1 MFFSG
6 ECFICLG
13 ACFYGEKLMEVLY
26 MKKNRT
32 CVVLL
37 SIFVLFIAAPSM
49 AAWVSTDITGLGGTV
64 NQIPQAKMQTPATV
78 VSTDFK
84 PGYDLS
90 VPAAV
95 ASDGTAVY
103 VTAATV
109 QNYFASRGET
119 YTQKQ
124 ELPLYKVLSTAES
137 LDVSPDVLVMHPLST
152 FSGKTPADLNVVKVT
167 GSNAFHSFSGV
178 YTAAGIANRR
188 FAVISTDKKSV
199 MGASDVIATGCFI
212 ALCVNSADIVFN
224 VGSGDIIDPA
234 FVYTTAML
242 VPVTG
247 VSISPTQK
255 VIAPGATYTFTA
267 TVSPDTA
274 TNKNVTWSS
283 NNTTIATVSSSG
295 VVTGG
300 SNGTTTITATTQDG
314 GFTASA
320 TVIVGVPV
328 TRVTVDPTSATIGV
342 GGIVDLDETVEPST
356 AANKNVTWSSSN
368 TSIATVSE
376 TGVVTGRAAGTAT
389 ITVTT
394 ADGGKTA
401 TSIITVVSGPQP
413 VTPGFQ
419 LPSGVENPSSIIVP
433 GTVAESGLN
442 PAAGDTVE
450 QMQVSSS
457 SSSSTYLVLK
467 NQVVSNILAYRGNSM
482 NSQIAIKM
490 PVFKATVSATG
501 KTGVVMFPLSTS
513 SLAGYK
519 AGNVLPVKA
528 ISTSASEARYFTF
541 VDSPSKLA
549 DGKFGIVKADK
560 ATFMGSEEVIQ
571 SGYTYYIVFTIKDGG
586 PFDMNISDMYISDPT
601 FVGLST
607 GHRSSGGGCS
617 TGAFAP
623 AALLLALPLCAVFF
637 NRRR

>member
-1 MFFSG
+1 
-6 ECFICLG
+6 
-13 ACFYGEKLMEVLY
+13 
-26 MKKNRT
+26 
-32 CVVLL
+32 
-37 SIFVLFIAAPSM
+37 M

-64 NQIPQAKMQTPATV
+64 NQIPQAKIQTPVTV
-78 VSTDFK
+78 VSSDFK

-124 ELPLYKVLSTAES
+124 ELKLYKILSTAES
-137 LDVSPDVLVMHPLST
+137 LDVSPDVLVMHPLTT
-152 FSGKTPADLNVVKVT
+152 FTGKTPADLNVVKVT

-188 FAVISTDKKSV
+188 FAVISTDKKTV
-199 MGASDVIATGCFI
+199 MGASDVIATGCFV

-234 FVYTTAML
+234 FVYTTATL

-247 VSISPTQK
+247 VSVTPTQK
-255 VIAPGATYTFTA
+255 VIAPSDTYTFTA

-283 NNTTIATVSSSG
+283 NNTTIAAVSSSG

-300 SNGTTTITATTQDG
+300 ANGTTTITATTQDG

-419 LPSGVENPSSIIVP
+419 LPSGVENPSLIVIP
-433 GTVAESGLN
+433 GTVGESGLN
-442 PAAGDTVE
+442 SAAADTVG
-450 QMQVSSS
+450 QTTVSSMAAS
-457 SSSSTYLVLK
+457 GTYLVLT
-467 NQVVSNILAYRGNSM
+467 NSVVSNNLAYRGNSM
-482 NSQIAIKM
+482 NSLVSIKM
-490 PVFKATVSATG
+490 PVFKATVSAAG
-501 KTGVVMFPLSTS
+501 KTGVVMFQLPSS
-513 SLAGYK
+513 SLVGFK
-519 AGNVLPVKA
+519 AGHVVPVKA
-528 ISTSASEARYFTF
+528 ISTSASQSRTYSF
-541 VDSPSKLA
+541 VDAASKLA
-549 DGKFGIVKADK
+549 DGKFGIVKSDK
-560 ATFMGSEEVIQ
+560 ITFMGAEEAFV
-571 SGYTYYIVFTIKDGG
+571 SGNIYYIVFAIKDGG
-586 PFDMNISDMYISDPT
+586 LFDMNAADMYITDPT

-607 GHRSSGGGCS
+607 GRSSSGGGGCS

-623 AALLLALPLCAVFF
+623 AALLLVLPLCAVFF